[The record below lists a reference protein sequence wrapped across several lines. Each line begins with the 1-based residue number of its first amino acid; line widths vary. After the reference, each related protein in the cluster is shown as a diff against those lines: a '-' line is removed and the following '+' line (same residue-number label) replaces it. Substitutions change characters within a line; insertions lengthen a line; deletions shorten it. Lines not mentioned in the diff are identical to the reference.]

1 MKEFESNRTINGSY
15 GEVWLDD
22 DYLGEIE
29 SGKAE
34 VDITYTDIQMARR
47 IINGK
52 KMTKA
57 ENRSK
62 QQQSD
67 IMIFLLILVVVY
79 CLINSLPILKDCIE
93 KNYTMAHGEYIIET
107 APATKSGL
115 SPTEWVVITTD
126 DGARIVLD
134 YPRGKDLSELP
145 DDTCYGT
152 VWYSENS
159 HYILEF
165 IPDEPTDGN

>member
-1 MKEFESNRTINGSY
+1 MDFSEYT
-15 GEVWLDD
+15 VWLLKTALA
-22 DYLGEIE
+22 YWIVFAIIMPFFLAGELIYMN
-29 SGKAE
+29 SK
-34 VDITYTDIQMARR
+34 
-47 IINGK
+47 K

-107 APATKSGL
+107 APAAKSGL

-165 IPDEPTDGN
+165 IPDEPADGN